1 VRGLPIAFVT
11 AAPPIIRNIPALTL
25 RAEVVPDSIDPEKRT
40 ADVVWTTGARVLRQ
54 PWFDEPFLEEL
65 SLDPKHVRMD
75 FLSSGRAPVLD
86 AHQMWGGMASQVGVV
101 DSARLEA
108 KRGTATLRF
117 SQREAVTPLWG
128 DIKDRIVGNVSMGYR
143 VYRYEKTHMPGQD
156 GGDPKYP
163 VYRAVDWGP
172 FEISPVPIPADT
184 GAGFMGGGRAD
195 ASTFH
200 SCTLISRGQ
209 EITMEPTTPAPTP
222 TTPPAAP
229 APAAATDAAAEKAAQ
244 ERGAQLERERVAGI
258 QHSVRAAKLGAELE
272 AKLIKDGVPLDA
284 ARAQILDALA
294 TRDEGVQ
301 TTQHV
306 RIEAGEDNRD
316 KWLRGVSAWLFEK
329 AGNGLVQRAKEMK
342 AKGFA
347 DVELDGGEFRGMKIV
362 DIARMCVE
370 RAGGSLKWVYND
382 HEIIKRAL
390 TIRGGNASTSDFSVL
405 FENVMFKQ
413 MRASYETQAH
423 TWRRWMGTD
432 TVSNFLTH
440 NRFLNGS
447 FGTLP
452 VVAENGEYKNIA
464 IPDGAK
470 NSIST
475 ETRGAIIALSRQAM
489 INDDMGAL
497 SDVSVRFG
505 MTAARTIEVQAYAM
519 LALNSGLGPTMADS
533 QPFFHSNRANV
544 STSAPLSIAA
554 ISADKVKMREQKDI
568 SSNDY
573 LDLMPAIALVP
584 TGLEDP
590 LLVLNKS
597 AWDHDST
604 KLQKPNAVQGL
615 FKDIVSSPRLSWST
629 TRRYLFTD
637 AKEAF
642 KVVFLEG
649 SGEGPVMESQE
660 GWRVDGLEWKAR
672 IDFKVNAYDPK
683 TALTNAGT

>member
-1 VRGLPIAFVT
+1 MRGLPIAFVT
-11 AAPPIIRNIPALTL
+11 AAPPIVRNIPALTL

-40 ADVVWTTGARVLRQ
+40 AEVVWTTGARVLRQ

-101 DSARLEA
+101 DNSHLEV

-117 SQREAVTPLWG
+117 SQREAVTPLWV
-128 DIKDRIVGNVSMGYR
+128 DIRDRIVGNVSVGYR
-143 VYRYEKTHMPGQD
+143 VHRYEKTHMPGQD

-163 VYRAVDWGP
+163 VYRAVDWTP
-172 FEISPVPIPADT
+172 YEISPVPIPADT
-184 GAGFMGGGRAD
+184 GAGFRAAD

-200 SCTLISRGQ
+200 SCTLVSRGE
-209 EITMEPTTPAPTP
+209 EITMEPTTTTPTPPPAPVAP
-222 TTPPAAP
+222 VAAP
-229 APAAATDAAAEKAAQ
+229 DAAAEKVAQ
-244 ERGAQLERERVAGI
+244 ERGAKLERERVAGI
-258 QHSVRAAKLGAELE
+258 QHSVRAAKLGPELE
-272 AKLIKDGVPLDA
+272 AKLIKDGVALDA

-294 TRDEGVQ
+294 TRDEGVR

-306 RIEAGEDNRD
+306 RIEAVDDNRD

-329 AGNGLVQRAKEMK
+329 SGNGLVQRAKEMK

-347 DVELDGGEFRGMKIV
+347 DVELDGAEFRGMKIV

-370 RAGGSLKWVYND
+370 RAGGSLKGIYND
-382 HEIIKRAL
+382 LEIIKRAL
-390 TIRGGNASTSDFSVL
+390 SIRGGNATTSDFAVL

-413 MRASYETQAH
+413 MRASYETQPH

-452 VVAENGEYKNIA
+452 VVAENAEYKNLA

-470 NSIST
+470 NTIST

-505 MTAARTIEVQAYAM
+505 LTAGRSIEAQAYAM
-519 LALNSGLGPTMADS
+519 LGLNSGLGPTMADS
-533 QPFFHSNRANV
+533 QPYFHSNRANV
-544 STSAPLSIAA
+544 SSGGALGVAA
-554 ISADKVKMREQKDI
+554 IDADKVKMRDQKDI

-573 LDLMPAIALVP
+573 LDLVPAILLVP
-584 TGLEDP
+584 VGLDSAAQI
-590 LLVLNKS
+590 LNKS

-615 FKDIVSSPRLSWST
+615 FQDIVSSPRLSWST
-629 TRRYLFTD
+629 TRRYLFTA

-649 SGEGPVMESQE
+649 AGEGPVMESQE
-660 GWRVDGLEWKAR
+660 GFRVDGLEWKAR
-672 IDFKVNAYDPK
+672 IDFKVNVYDPK
-683 TALTNAGT
+683 TAITSAGT